1 MAALK
6 SKIIDPA
13 KCRPR
18 TSLYHQIL
26 RNSQSIVDNQNRKF
40 NLGNGRFFT
49 DPIIAAD
56 QLLVREY
63 ADSALFNANKH
74 DPVFIPPVFQSIQY
88 TKKDTSAHLL
98 DYDVDTQTLKKSLD
112 NLMTDSKD
120 HWFTRELQAF
130 YNLQQNNFG
139 NKICAKQFSNW
150 ILNVKLMYLLVK
162 EIGHQPIEGS
172 LRMLCC
178 FNQQH
183 YPIDLNLP
191 ATTEDNNMFIQACI
205 QELALKSPGTNLEQT
220 LKTVSYSFCSKFV
233 VTMENLNLP

>member
-63 ADSALFNANKH
+63 ADSALFNTINH
-74 DPVFIPPVFQSIQY
+74 EPIFIPPVFQSNQY
-88 TKKDTSAHLL
+88 SKKYSSVHLL
-98 DYDVDTQTLKKSLD
+98 DYDVDKTTLQ
-112 NLMTDSKD
+112 NLLGNLQISFKN
-120 HWFTRELQAF
+120 HWFALELQSL
-130 YNLQQNNFG
+130 YNLQA
-139 NKICAKQFSNW
+139 KISVDQINAKEFSDW
-150 ILNVKLMYLLVK
+150 ILSVKIMYLVIK
-162 EIGHQPIEGS
+162 ELGT
-172 LRMLCC
+172 
-178 FNQQH
+178 
-183 YPIDLNLP
+183 DKVNLP
-191 ATTEDNNMFIQACI
+191 STISNNDIFIQACI
-205 QELALKSPGTNLEQT
+205 KELALNSPGLALQQT
-220 LKTVSYSFCSKFV
+220 LKTVRNTSFYR
-233 VTMENLNLP
+233 